1 MREEKIMTTEG
12 SKEVRAIAKMREEM
26 EHLNRYESAMV
37 CGMIEMMEYTVKQ
50 DESLQDTVLASNRSA
65 LGCLYGLLAAMSKN
79 APSTLELVPPT
90 PFGKI
95 EWKDFSKRAVKEI
108 VNFYYKGE

>member
-1 MREEKIMTTEG
+1 MREEKIMED
-12 SKEVRAIAKMREEM
+12 SKEVRAIAKMRKEM
-26 EHLNRYESAMV
+26 ECLNRYESAMV

-50 DESLQDTVLASNRSA
+50 DESLQDTVLSSNRSA
-65 LGCLYGLLAAMSKN
+65 LGCLYVLLAAMSKN
-79 APSTLELVPPT
+79 APSELELKPAA

>member
-1 MREEKIMTTEG
+1 MREEKIMED

-90 PFGKI
+90 PFGKNRM
-95 EWKDFSKRAVKEI
+95 ERFFKKS
-108 VNFYYKGE
+108 G

>member
-1 MREEKIMTTEG
+1 MQEEKMMED

-26 EHLNRYESAMV
+26 ERLNRYESAMV

-50 DESLQDTVLASNRSA
+50 DESLQDAVLASNRSA
-65 LGCLYGLLAAMSKN
+65 LGCLYGLLATMSKN

-90 PFGKI
+90 PVREKSNGKI
-95 EWKDFSKRAVKEI
+95 FPKERLR
-108 VNFYYKGE
+108 KL

>member
-1 MREEKIMTTEG
+1 MQEEKIMED
-12 SKEVRAIAKMREEM
+12 SKEVRAIAKMRKEM
-26 EHLNRYESAMV
+26 ECLNRYELAMV

-50 DESLQDTVLASNRSA
+50 DESLQDAVLASNRSA
-65 LGCLYGLLAAMSKN
+65 LGCLYGLLVTVSQN
-79 APSTLELVPPT
+79 VSSTLALVPAP

-95 EWKDFSKRAVKEI
+95 EWKDLSKRAVEEV